1 MTALNNVLM
10 PILQLLQYFIFIA
23 FIKLIRETKNI
34 FTSIGKL
41 FKGDI
46 EGSAEDFSTT
56 DIFRKFFNDLVIS
69 FGVLYLAGKWIWNNI
84 IKPGWSILQNVGKWI
99 WETILKPA
107 WEFLLNVG
115 QWIWEQIIVP
125 GFNVLLTV
133 GQWIWD
139 NIIIPGWEIML
150 SVGKWIWDQIIKPGF
165 SFLGDTGKKIWEQ
178 IIKPSWDFL
187 KDVGQKIWE
196 QMILP
201 GWEFLKDVGQKIWDM
216 ILKPAFDV
224 LETGIINVING
235 IISLLN
241 GFGLGIKPVGGR
253 QFGGVI
259 PKGGLYKLEAG
270 ETVSRGNTTNVK
282 QMQPTINI
290 VMNGNN
296 EPSEDFVTQIANRM
310 TTELNAFMKF

>member
-1 MTALNNVLM
+1 
-10 PILQLLQYFIFIA
+10 
-23 FIKLIRETKNI
+23 
-34 FTSIGKL
+34 
-41 FKGDI
+41 
-46 EGSAEDFSTT
+46 
-56 DIFRKFFNDLVIS
+56 
-69 FGVLYLAGKWIWNNI
+69 
-84 IKPGWSILQNVGKWI
+84 
-99 WETILKPA
+99 
-107 WEFLLNVG
+107 
-115 QWIWEQIIVP
+115 
-125 GFNVLLTV
+125 
-133 GQWIWD
+133 
-139 NIIIPGWEIML
+139 
-150 SVGKWIWDQIIKPGF
+150 
-165 SFLGDTGKKIWEQ
+165 
-178 IIKPSWDFL
+178 
-187 KDVGQKIWE
+187 
-196 QMILP
+196 
-201 GWEFLKDVGQKIWDM
+201 M